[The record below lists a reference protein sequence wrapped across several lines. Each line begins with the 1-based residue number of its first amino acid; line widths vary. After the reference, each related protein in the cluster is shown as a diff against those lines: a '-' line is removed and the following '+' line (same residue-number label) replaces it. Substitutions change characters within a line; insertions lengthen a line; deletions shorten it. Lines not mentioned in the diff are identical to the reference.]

1 MSLSL
6 MFRIIGSPR
15 ESDVRNEEGNLAD
28 DRDLIA
34 DAMNDG
40 GRASDRYVN
49 NDSRKNI
56 VYGLVI
62 GVRGAEKRIRSPI
75 VYRKAEVDHGLV
87 WREVMP
93 L

>member
-1 MSLSL
+1 MSLSV

-49 NDSRKNI
+49 NDSHKILFTGWLLASVALRNGFGRQSSTAKPKSTTAWC
-56 VYGLVI
+56 G
-62 GVRGAEKRIRSPI
+62 GR
-75 VYRKAEVDHGLV
+75 
-87 WREVMP
+87 
-93 L
+93 

>member
-1 MSLSL
+1 MSLSV

-49 NDSRKNI
+49 NDSHKNI

-62 GVRGAEKRIRSPI
+62 GVRGAEKRIRSAI
-75 VYRKAEVDHGLV
+75 VYRKAEVDDGLV